1 MNCPH
6 CGGKIDQTD
15 GDLLAPLGLGAEAE
29 RLRDL
34 ALAPATT
41 PRTAKQN
48 SGRIG
53 GNRRARLAA
62 DWQPTAEQRLYCE
75 QQGKDPEAF
84 TKVFVEYYLAKGTAW
99 TQWGLVWMKAC
110 REWQGHVAAKPES
123 PKETL
128 REKELNLWRQ
138 RLKHKMWNGF
148 WGPAPGQ
155 PGCMVP
161 RELLP

>member
-15 GDLLAPLGLGAEAE
+15 GDLLSPLGLGSEV
-29 RLRDL
+29 
-34 ALAPATT
+34 PGN
-41 PRTAKQN
+41 AKAI
-48 SGRIG
+48 SGKNGVAG
-53 GNRRARLAA
+53 GNGKNRRARLAA

-110 REWQGHVAAKPES
+110 REWQGHVAAKP
-123 PKETL
+123 PAPVETL

-138 RLKHKMWNGF
+138 RLKHKAWNGF
-148 WGPAPGQ
+148 WGPKPGE

>member
-1 MNCPH
+1 MICKH

-15 GDLLAPLGLGAEAE
+15 GDLLSPLGLG
-29 RLRDL
+29 RRSQYDDL
-34 ALAPATT
+34 SGNAAAVPIAG
-41 PRTAKQN
+41 AKGN
-48 SGRIG
+48 GK
-53 GNRRARLAA
+53 NRRARLAA
-62 DWQPTAEQRLYCE
+62 DWRPTAEQRLYCE

-84 TKVFVEYYLAKGTAW
+84 TKVFVEYYTAKGTAW

-110 REWQGHVAAKPES
+110 REWQGHVAAKPEA

-128 REKELNLWRQ
+128 RDKELNLWRQ
-138 RLKHKMWNGF
+138 RLKHKAWNGF
-148 WGPAPGQ
+148 WGPKPGE